1 VSDSA
6 NALTASMTLD
16 KLKELVKS
24 GELHYV
30 QLGGRTGGG
39 SNSLSSEV
47 TACVE
52 KHGMS
57 VPANA
62 CGQSTTSPSDCP
74 PGRSIACVH
83 SCVGAGLLADL
94 LGAAALQPVL
104 QGEHPRVQYA
114 QYRR

>member
-1 VSDSA
+1 VRPARRHERRQHGQRRTELISYLEKHRGGGATWLLAVSDSA

-47 TACVE
+47 TATR
-52 KHGMS
+52 S
-57 VPANA
+57 R
-62 CGQSTTSPSDCP
+62 
-74 PGRSIACVH
+74 PGRS
-83 SCVGAGLLADL
+83 
-94 LGAAALQPVL
+94 
-104 QGEHPRVQYA
+104 
-114 QYRR
+114 RRWSSAVR